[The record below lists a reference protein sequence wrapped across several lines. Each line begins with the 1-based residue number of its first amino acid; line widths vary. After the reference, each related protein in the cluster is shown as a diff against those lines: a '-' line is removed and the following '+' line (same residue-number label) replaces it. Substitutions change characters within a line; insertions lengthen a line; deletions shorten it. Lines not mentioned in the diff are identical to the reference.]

1 MTLRRL
7 QKWHG
12 AGNDFLVDVME
23 PAETWWDPSRARAAC
38 DRRLGVGADGVAV
51 ATLGEGVSMVLWN
64 ADGTVAEMSGNGV
77 RCVAAAVRRS
87 TGGTWD
93 EIDVATD
100 AGERRVHLSMDGPD
114 GYGGVSMGTVTLA
127 DPPAGALGL
136 ALVGNPHVVVD
147 DDPGWSDAQREE
159 LARQFGDEVGATNVE
174 FVTVLDKGHVSMTVI
189 ERGVGWTL
197 ACGTGSC
204 AVAAVLRDDGRVGD
218 DVVVDNPG
226 GALRVTLEGG
236 GATLYGPVHFVA
248 DVDWN
253 AP

>member
-23 PAETWWDPSRARAAC
+23 PAATWWDSSRARAAC

-64 ADGTVAEMSGNGV
+64 ADGSVAEMSGNGV

-93 EIDVATD
+93 ELDVATD
-100 AGERRVHLSMDGPD
+100 AGVRRVHLSMDGPD
-114 GYGGVSMGTVTLA
+114 GYGGVSMGPVTLA

-147 DDPGWSDAQREE
+147 NDPEWSDAQREE
-159 LARQFGDEVGATNVE
+159 LARQFSDEVGATNVE
-174 FVTVLDKGHVSMTVI
+174 FVTVLDKGHVSMTVM

-204 AVAAVLRDDGRVGD
+204 AVAAVLRDDDRVGD
-218 DVVVDNPG
+218 DVVIDNPG

-236 GATLYGPVHFVA
+236 EATLFGPVHFVA